1 MASRGGFFLA
11 WPGLAGRPPSPKAA
25 AAAAAFRI
33 STAPRPARECEITCF
48 CPLSRAPQLLRRPRV
63 CSHATPPGRRPL
75 RSMAGLPCQCVSPR
89 RPVVSCLGSGWPTSE
104 QTTTPTQ
111 VAAVGCAHPHHTCP
125 FAAAPRCG
133 AQSSTN
139 FYAPLAWICTP
150 SVIGLFAFPSSRRFR
165 SAILVRVVEVCR
177 LCCATNLVSSMEYLL
192 PSFLLACLLTF
203 VAYCSSACRR

>member
-89 RPVVSCLGSGWPTSE
+89 RPAGSCLGSGWPTSE
-104 QTTTPTQ
+104 QTTHRSPLLQ
-111 VAAVGCAHPHHTCP
+111 PRAVGVLIPTTRAHLQ
-125 FAAAPRCG
+125 PRRAVG
-133 AQSSTN
+133 LK
-139 FYAPLAWICTP
+139 APLTFMHLSP
-150 SVIGLFAFPSSRRFR
+150 GYVRR
-165 SAILVRVVEVCR
+165 
-177 LCCATNLVSSMEYLL
+177 
-192 PSFLLACLLTF
+192 P
-203 VAYCSSACRR
+203 

>member
-48 CPLSRAPQLLRRPRV
+48 CPLSRAPQLLSRPRV

-89 RPVVSCLGSGWPTSE
+89 RPAVSCLGSGWPTSE

-133 AQSSTN
+133 ARSSTN
-139 FYAPLAWICTP
+139 FLCTSRLDMYAVRDRSLCFPLLAPVPFRDSRSRCRGLP
-150 SVIGLFAFPSSRRFR
+150 SV
-165 SAILVRVVEVCR
+165 
-177 LCCATNLVSSMEYLL
+177 LCY
-192 PSFLLACLLTF
+192 
-203 VAYCSSACRR
+203 